1 MLEATTGYII
11 AFLPRKRDIVVDGA
25 IVARAERAMAGF
37 SYSMRSQVVKL
48 ELGEAGLGL
57 SILVFTLL
65 PYARANLYF
74 RVI

>member
-57 SILVFTLL
+57 SISSVAGSLSL
-65 PYARANLYF
+65 F
-74 RVI
+74 RETPSFR